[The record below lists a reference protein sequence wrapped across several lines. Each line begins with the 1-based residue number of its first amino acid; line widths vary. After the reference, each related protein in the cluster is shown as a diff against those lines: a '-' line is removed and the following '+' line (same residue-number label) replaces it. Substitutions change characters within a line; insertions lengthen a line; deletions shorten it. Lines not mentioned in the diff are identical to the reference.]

1 MTEPVSPRRRPWQA
15 GLEGARA
22 NIAPGLVLQAVAL
35 AIVLGYY
42 FAPGVAEGLRGLTA
56 LRDRMGVGYSVLATA
71 LFGGFIPW
79 VYLRLLPATRS
90 RYDGRQGA
98 ALVLFWAVKGVE
110 VHLLYAGLGALLGDA
125 PTVGV
130 VLAKSA
136 IDQLVYCPV
145 WAVPTM
151 WVGYQFIEHR
161 FRLGPV
167 WRRMRQPRWYLEE
180 VVPVLIA
187 NFGVWAPTVLL
198 IYTLPV
204 PLQLPMQNLV
214 LCFFTLMMAHLSRH
228 R

>member
-1 MTEPVSPRRRPWQA
+1 LV
-15 GLEGARA
+15 
-22 NIAPGLVLQAVAL
+22 PGFFLQAVAL

-42 FAPGVAEGLRGLTA
+42 FAPGVADALRGLTA
-56 LRDRMGVGYSVLATA
+56 LRDRMGVGYSILATA
-71 LFGGFIPW
+71 LFGGLIPW
-79 VYLRLLPATRS
+79 IYLRLLPATRS

-98 ALVLFWAVKGVE
+98 ALVIYWAAKGIE
-110 VHLLYAGLGALLGDA
+110 VHLLYATMATLLGNA
-125 PTVGV
+125 PTVGT

-136 IDQLVYCPV
+136 IDQLVYCPL

-151 WVGYQFIEHR
+151 WAGYQFIEHR
-161 FRLGPV
+161 FKFGPV
-167 WRRMRQPRWYLEE
+167 WQRMRQPGWYAQAVL
-180 VVPVLIA
+180 PVLIA
-187 NFGVWAPTVLL
+187 NFGVWAPTVIL